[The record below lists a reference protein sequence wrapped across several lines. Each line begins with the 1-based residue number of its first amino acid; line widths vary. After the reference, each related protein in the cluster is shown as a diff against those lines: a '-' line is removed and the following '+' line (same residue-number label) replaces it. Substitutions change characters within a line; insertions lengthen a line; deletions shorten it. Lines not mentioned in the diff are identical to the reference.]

1 MKSPLDSRQLQAFVI
16 LARTGSFTQ
25 TARELFL
32 TQSAVSHSMKAL
44 EADIGCRLLD
54 RLGKKVLLTQAGEH
68 LLQHAERVLLEMSSA
83 RAGIERLG
91 KWGVGRLRIAAPAT
105 LCVSLLPPVLREFKE
120 SFPQSHISMEPG
132 DSMASTEV
140 LEGNRADLALTM
152 EMKVDERFQFT
163 PLFSDE
169 LVFIASPLHPWAA
182 AGSVPRA
189 EIARQSLV
197 VYSRK
202 SLTWRI
208 LDEYFRE
215 EKIALSNF
223 IELGSMEAIKELVKI
238 GIGAGILAP
247 WIARAELESGALVAL
262 PLGTRK
268 LRRRWGV
275 AHLKGRR
282 LALGEETFAAYPKV
296 WDSRSRGS
304 PPEPERCRGM
314 RFPRV
319 SRQTELVAVAHLA
332 SGRSAFRNKMEGA
345 PPGARLH
352 RTASFRL
359 SGKAPGRPAGRKKRR
374 GRRGRA

>member
-83 RAGIERLG
+83 RSGIERLG

-105 LCVSLLPPVLREFKE
+105 LCVSLLPPVLREYKE
-120 SFPQSHISMEPG
+120 SFPQSHISVEPG

-215 EKIALSNF
+215 EKIVLNTVM
-223 IELGSMEAIKELVKI
+223 ELGSMEAIKELVKLNLGV
-238 GIGAGILAP
+238 GIVAP
-247 WIARAELESGALVAL
+247 WVVQRELRDGSLVAL
-262 PLGTRK
+262 PLGRRK
-268 LRRRWGV
+268 ARREWGV
-275 AHLKGRR
+275 LHWRARR
-282 LALGEETFAAYPKV
+282 LTLSEETFV
-296 WDSRSRGS
+296 GL
-304 PPEPERCRGM
+304 C
-314 RFPRV
+314 
-319 SRQTELVAVAHLA
+319 
-332 SGRSAFRNKMEGA
+332 RSASESLMPIPE
-345 PPGARLH
+345 
-352 RTASFRL
+352 TAE
-359 SGKAPGRPAGRKKRR
+359 AA
-374 GRRGRA
+374 